1 MKRKL
6 SIEGMKCSHC
16 VGNLKD
22 VLTEDISGVD
32 VLEVNLEGKYA
43 LVDMDDSVD
52 VKKVQELIE
61 DLGFQLTVVE

>member
-43 LVDMDDSVD
+43 LVDMDDIVD

-61 DLGFQLTVVE
+61 DLGFQLTGVE

>member
-32 VLEVNLEGKYA
+32 VLEVNLDGKYA

-61 DLGFQLTVVE
+61 DLGFQLTSVE

>member
-6 SIEGMKCSHC
+6 SIEGMKCIHC

-32 VLEVNLEGKYA
+32 VLEVNLDGKYA

-61 DLGFQLTVVE
+61 DLGFQLTGVE

>member
-61 DLGFQLTVVE
+61 DLGFQLTGIE

>member
-22 VLTEDISGVD
+22 VLTEEISGVD

-61 DLGFQLTVVE
+61 DLGFQLTGVE

>member
-32 VLEVNLEGKYA
+32 VLEVNLDGKYA
-43 LVDMDDSVD
+43 LVDMDHSVD
-52 VKKVQELIE
+52 VKNVQELIE
-61 DLGFQLTVVE
+61 DLGFQLTGVE

>member
-43 LVDMDDSVD
+43 LVDMYDSVD

-61 DLGFQLTVVE
+61 DLGFQLTGVE

>member
-32 VLEVNLEGKYA
+32 VLEFNLDWKYA

-61 DLGFQLTVVE
+61 DLGFQLTGVE

>member
-32 VLEVNLEGKYA
+32 VLEVNLDGKYA
-43 LVDMDDSVD
+43 LGDMDDSVD

-61 DLGFQLTVVE
+61 DLGFQLTGVE

>member
-32 VLEVNLEGKYA
+32 VLEVNLDGKYA
-43 LVDMDDSVD
+43 LVDMDYSVD

-61 DLGFQLTVVE
+61 DLGFQLTGVE

>member
-32 VLEVNLEGKYA
+32 VLEVNLDGKYA

-61 DLGFQLTVVE
+61 DLGFQLTGVE

>member
-6 SIEGMKCSHC
+6 SIEGMKCSNC

-61 DLGFQLTVVE
+61 DLGFQLTGVE

>member
-32 VLEVNLEGKYA
+32 VLEVNLDGKYA

-52 VKKVQELIE
+52 VKKVKELIE
-61 DLGFQLTVVE
+61 DLGFKLTGVE

>member
-32 VLEVNLEGKYA
+32 ILEVNLEGKYA

-61 DLGFQLTVVE
+61 DLGFQLTGVE

>member
-32 VLEVNLEGKYA
+32 VLEVNLDGKYA

-61 DLGFQLTVVE
+61 DLGFQLTCVE

>member
-22 VLTEDISGVD
+22 VLTEDIRGVD
-32 VLEVNLEGKYA
+32 VLEVNLDGKYA

-61 DLGFQLTVVE
+61 DLGFQLTGVE